1 MTHWL
6 WAHREE
12 GLKGLWKG
20 IGPNVARNA
29 IVNAAELAS
38 YDQAGFFPCPPLVTQ
53 SIDRRTYMSGV
64 AFLWSCIA
72 KGYHG
77 SCSRHSCVAC
87 KSASTASIL
96 LSHLASSSHLTHH
109 KMCMSVKSASPD
121 QAPTEINKACLIKPG
136 VLTRSCTHADQANV
150 DRNRYVFRHSP
161 LPSGLWSRS
170 RILCCLH
177 WVASGCG
184 QV

>member
-38 YDQAGFFPCPPLVTQ
+38 YDQAGFPCPPLVTQ
-53 SIDRRTYMSGV
+53 SIDKRTYVSGV

-72 KGYHG
+72 KGYPG
-77 SCSRHSCVAC
+77 TCSWHSCVASC
-87 KSASTASIL
+87 ASLPAQQAS
-96 LSHLASSSHLTHH
+96 
-109 KMCMSVKSASPD
+109 
-121 QAPTEINKACLIKPG
+121 CL
-136 VLTRSCTHADQANV
+136 QN
-150 DRNRYVFRHSP
+150 
-161 LPSGLWSRS
+161 
-170 RILCCLH
+170 
-177 WVASGCG
+177 
-184 QV
+184 